1 MSGIYLH
8 IPFCKS
14 KCPYCDFYS
23 VTFSCKDEFLQ
34 ALQNEIRL
42 QKNFFN
48 QDTLETVY
56 FGGGTPSLL
65 KLSEVEEIWKTINI
79 YFNISSLP
87 EVTFECNPDDL
98 TLQYL
103 QQIHHIGINRISLG
117 LQSFQE
123 NELDFLGRRH
133 SVRQNHIVL
142 EKALDIFDNV
152 SVDLIYGLPGSTLKS
167 WVNSLE
173 ETFQYPVHHL
183 SAYHL
188 TIEPGTPF
196 FKKQQQGNIIPCNEE
211 VSKQQFRYLNEYVK
225 GKGFIPYEISNFAPE
240 GYFSKHNTAYWKN
253 IPYLGLGPSAH
264 SYDGTNRQWNVA
276 DLKEY
281 LQALNED
288 RIHARKEILTQQD
301 HLNEYLITGLR
312 TMWGINLTKLKGMMP
327 EEQFCEFEKTAK
339 EYISKNWLKKI
350 GGSVYLTDEGKF
362 MSDTIIRDL
371 LWTE

>member
-23 VTFSCKDEFLQ
+23 VTSSRMEEFLQ
-34 ALQNEIRL
+34 ALKNEIRL
-42 QKNFFN
+42 QQNFFN
-48 QDTLETVY
+48 EETVETAY

-65 KLSEVEEIWKTINI
+65 KLTEIEEIWKTINI
-79 YFNISSLP
+79 YFNLSSSP

-103 QQIHHIGINRISLG
+103 QQLHHIGINRISLG

-123 NELDFLGRRH
+123 DELNFLGRRH
-133 SVRQNHIVL
+133 SVRQNHNVL
-142 EKALDIFDNV
+142 EQALDIFDNV
-152 SVDLIYGLPGSTLKS
+152 SVDLIYGLPGSTLTS
-167 WVNSLE
+167 WKNTLQQ
-173 ETFQYPVHHL
+173 TFKYPIHHL

-196 FKKQQQGNIIPCNEE
+196 FKKQQQANIIPCNEE
-211 VSKQQFRYLNEYVK
+211 VSKEQFRYLNAYVK
-225 GKGFIPYEISNFAPE
+225 EKGFIHYELSNFALK

-264 SYDGTNRQWNVA
+264 SYNGTNRQWNVA
-276 DLKEY
+276 DLNEY
-281 LQALNED
+281 LPALKED
-288 RIHARKEILTQQD
+288 RIPARKEILTQQD

-312 TMWGINLTKLKGMMP
+312 TMWGIDIKKVEAWMP
-327 EEQFCEFEKTAK
+327 EEQFAVFEKTTK
-339 EYISKNWLKKI
+339 KYFLKNWLEEKD
-350 GGSVYLTDEGKF
+350 GSVYLTDEGKF
-362 MSDTIIRDL
+362 MSDTIMRDL
-371 LWTE
+371 LWID